1 MDDREKQLNAYD
13 SFRSYVHQNMRR
25 ENAKLSVVDF
35 RDAPEAG
42 RTHLR
47 IPLTNCF
54 RGSAELFQLV
64 KEYHPQAS
72 LVTQEDITTGNPLY
86 IANIPWDDRPRP
98 RSRDRYPQDY
108 PRRRA
113 PSIITPM
120 LYCMGIMATAMA
132 ASFTTTSAQW
142 LQLFGY

>member
-1 MDDREKQLNAYD
+1 MDDREKQINAYD

-42 RTHLR
+42 RTQLR
-47 IPLTNCF
+47 LPLTNCF
-54 RGSAELFQLV
+54 RGSEELFRLV

-98 RSRDRYPQDY
+98 RPGYAPAY
-108 PRRRA
+108 PRRGA
-113 PSIITPM
+113 PSLVTPM
-120 LYCMGIMATAMA
+120 LYCMGLMATAMA

-142 LQLFGY
+142 LRLFGY